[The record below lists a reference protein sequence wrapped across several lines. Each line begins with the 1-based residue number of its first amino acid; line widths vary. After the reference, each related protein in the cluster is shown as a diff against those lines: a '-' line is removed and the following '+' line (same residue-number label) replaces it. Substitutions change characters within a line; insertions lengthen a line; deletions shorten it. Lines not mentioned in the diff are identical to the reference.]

1 MAGPIKLSK
10 PYDSRDDAAMG
21 GFRRVLLNN
30 NQWESQEF
38 GFWVIMKVC
47 PDEKDKK
54 AVKYFYTEPEG
65 GNRGGVKLPLPQ
77 GVMVRAHCH
86 THPKSI
92 SSGDFGS
99 DDKAS
104 FHDLQEIRPGTA
116 FYLMNPFQEIRRAIT
131 EGEFLAGVTVN
142 WNSKVTP

>member
-21 GFRRVLLNN
+21 GFKRVLLNST
-30 NQWESQEF
+30 QWETEEF

-47 PDEKDKK
+47 PDKK
-54 AVKYFYTEPEG
+54 TVKHYYTEPESSG
-65 GNRGGVKLPLPQ
+65 GSGEVTLTLPQ

-86 THPKSI
+86 THPKRI
-92 SSGDFGS
+92 STGNFSTGD
-99 DDKAS
+99 KRS
-104 FHDLQEIRPGTA
+104 FQELQKVRPSTA
-116 FYLMNPFQEIRRAIT
+116 FYLLNPAQEIRRAIT
-131 EGEFLAGVTVN
+131 DGEFPAGVTVN